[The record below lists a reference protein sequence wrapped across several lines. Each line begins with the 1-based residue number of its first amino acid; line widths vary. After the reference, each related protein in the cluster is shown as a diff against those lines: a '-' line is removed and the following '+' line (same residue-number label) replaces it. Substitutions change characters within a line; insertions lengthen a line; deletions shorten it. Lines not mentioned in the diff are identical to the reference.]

1 MAFGDIYFSDS
12 PLKTIKALNPGYEES
27 EITKQYG
34 YNAVSASYNGWIWN
48 TEKLEQVSEIELWE
62 LIAEVLRLKYN
73 RAQQDSHKY
82 VCQRNAYADRAE
94 QLGMSKEEKEQ
105 IFWEI

>member
-12 PLKTIKALNPGYEES
+12 PLEIIKSINPGYEES

-34 YNAVSASYNGWIWN
+34 YNMVSASYNGWIWN
-48 TEKLEQVSEIELWE
+48 VEKLEHTSELELWK

-73 RAQQDSHKY
+73 REQQDSHRY
-82 VCQRNAYADRAE
+82 ACQRNRYADRAE
-94 QLGMSKEEKEQ
+94 QLGMSKEEKEK
-105 IFWEI
+105 IFWSV